1 MPTVAYYAMGGGL
14 GHLVRARAVLHTL
27 GLEADGH
34 VLSASAHVRD
44 PRVSGPLC
52 AEVPP
57 PDCGGN
63 AEALA
68 DWLERTLHRLAP
80 DLLFVDVFPGGVLG
94 EISRPLWPVKTRLCY
109 VGRLLRW
116 PAYARR
122 LRAPLP
128 RFDITYLVEPLH
140 DDHALAV
147 RAAST
152 ETKELQLT
160 DPPLPAPPPLAE
172 NTWVVL
178 HSGPP
183 EELRQLVAY
192 AQDIQCSEGISA
204 PIQVVGPT
212 ATSGILPCFPA
223 AGYFALAARVVTAC
237 GFNVMRQSAGAQA
250 RHHFLPLPRPL
261 DDQYVRAARRRLLSA
276 GFGESSSPTPR
287 DR

>member
-1 MPTVAYYAMGGGL
+1 MRASPHDSPTMPAVAYYAMGGGL

-27 GLEADGH
+27 GLEANGH

-44 PRVSGPLC
+44 PRVLGPLG

-80 DLLFVDVFPGGVLG
+80 EVLFVDVFPGGVLG
-94 EISRPLWPVKTRLCY
+94 ELSRPLWPAGTRLGY

-128 RFDITYLVEPLH
+128 RFDIAYLVEPLH

-147 RAAST
+147 RAASA
-152 ETKELQLT
+152 ETMELRLT
-160 DPPLPAPPPLAE
+160 DPPMPEPPPLAE

-192 AQDIQCSEGISA
+192 AQDIQGSEGISA
-204 PIQVVGPT
+204 PIQVVGPSP
-212 ATSGILPCFPA
+212 TSGTLPCFPA
-223 AGYFALAARVVTAC
+223 AGYFARAARMVTAC
-237 GFNVMRQSAGAQA
+237 GFNIMRQSAGART

-261 DDQYVRAARRRLLSA
+261 DDQFARAARRRHLPA
-276 GFGESSSPTPR
+276 
-287 DR
+287 